1 MTLSAW
7 LSLALVCLLG
17 AMSPGPS
24 LAIVVR
30 HSVTSGTR
38 AGVICAFSHGFG
50 IFLWAALMVSGLGAL
65 LLAQPTWF
73 DGLRA
78 LGAGFLLYLGCRA
91 LAAQRAGHV
100 RRPTFGEQQG
110 LDGIRVED
118 LVETIEAM
126 DSPRHTTRV
135 RLGIDPAPVE
145 SALQGANQGRDIGLG
160 PGPAEATDV
169 LLLAPLVFRF
179 GLGDSTPVFDRA
191 DWPKLGGHLVELA
204 KAITTLPDA
213 IASGQGI
220 DMATRQKL
228 QQHNTPLAGF
238 AVGAAQELGGTGP
251 NGAFTHPAVM
261 ANLMRAALEA
271 AGQPLTP
278 EQERF

>member
-50 IFLWAALMVSGLGAL
+50 IFLWAALMVSGLGVL

-91 LAAQRAGHV
+91 LMARGGDSANAGEANSGGGKAERKAAREGLVIALSNPKVAVFFAALFSQFIQPDATLRAQ
-100 RRPTFGEQQG
+100 FM
-110 LDGIRVED
+110 I
-118 LVETIEAM
+118 A
-126 DSPRHTTRV
+126 TTAAV
-135 RLGIDPAPVE
+135 ID
-145 SALQGANQGRDIGLG
+145 ALWYTVVA
-160 PGPAEATDV
+160 
-169 LLLAPLVFRF
+169 LLLSRPAWSGRLMQHGGLLDRGF
-179 GLGDSTPVFDRA
+179 GVILIMLSA
-191 DWPKLGGHLVELA
+191 
-204 KAITTLPDA
+204 
-213 IASGQGI
+213 
-220 DMATRQKL
+220 
-228 QQHNTPLAGF
+228 
-238 AVGAAQELGGTGP
+238 AVLWSIW
-251 NGAFTHPAVM
+251 
-261 ANLMRAALEA
+261 
-271 AGQPLTP
+271 QPI
-278 EQERF
+278 

>member
-91 LAAQRAGHV
+91 LMAQRGASANTGQ
-100 RRPTFGEQQG
+100 RRGGGGGKAAREG
-110 LDGIRVED
+110 LVI
-118 LVETIEAM
+118 
-126 DSPRHTTRV
+126 
-135 RLGIDPAPVE
+135 
-145 SALQGANQGRDIGLG
+145 ALSNPKVAVFFAALFSQFIQPD
-160 PGPAEATDV
+160 AT
-169 LLLAPLVFRF
+169 LKTQLMI
-179 GLGDSTPVFDRA
+179 
-191 DWPKLGGHLVELA
+191 
-204 KAITTLPDA
+204 AITAAVIDA
-213 IASGQGI
+213 LWYTVVAMLLSRPAWSGRF
-220 DMATRQKL
+220 M
-228 QQHNTPLAGF
+228 QHGGLLDRGF
-238 AVGAAQELGGTGP
+238 GVILIVLSAAVLWSIW
-251 NGAFTHPAVM
+251 
-261 ANLMRAALEA
+261 
-271 AGQPLTP
+271 QPL
-278 EQERF
+278 

>member
-30 HSVTSGTR
+30 HTVTSGAR

-91 LAAQRAGHV
+91 LMAQRGASANTEEANRGGGKAAREGLV
-100 RRPTFGEQQG
+100 IALSNPKVAVFFAALFSQFIQPDATLKTQLVIATTAAVIDALWYTVVAMLLSRPAWSGRFMLHGGLLDRGFG
-110 LDGIRVED
+110 LI
-118 LVETIEAM
+118 LI
-126 DSPRHTTRV
+126 
-135 RLGIDPAPVE
+135 
-145 SALQGANQGRDIGLG
+145 
-160 PGPAEATDV
+160 
-169 LLLAPLVFRF
+169 LLA
-179 GLGDSTPVFDRA
+179 
-191 DWPKLGGHLVELA
+191 
-204 KAITTLPDA
+204 
-213 IASGQGI
+213 
-220 DMATRQKL
+220 
-228 QQHNTPLAGF
+228 AG
-238 AVGAAQELGGTGP
+238 VLWSIW
-251 NGAFTHPAVM
+251 
-261 ANLMRAALEA
+261 
-271 AGQPLTP
+271 QPI
-278 EQERF
+278 